1 MTKDRVIRTLPTK
14 TDRESA
20 SSLFAWEA
28 AAAAGSTKETQS
40 KSLKMNDDDVKQA
53 GQVFI

>member
-1 MTKDRVIRTLPTK
+1 MIHTLPTK

-28 AAAAGSTKETQS
+28 AELAGSAKQIQS
-40 KSLKMNDDDVKQA
+40 RSWKIIMIQLYLDSSHM
-53 GQVFI
+53 IW